1 MLVHDSQFKFFKSIK
16 ELKEI
21 NIVYTGLWK
30 DYASH
35 AIDPV
40 LKIIS
45 DQSHLQISING
56 ENSIFLD
63 NKNISINF
71 HKENKN
77 PPNFEYHFIYKN
89 CEEFKVKI
97 KSNFNSFRNG
107 LISLRDMLIQTYKK
121 KV

>member
-1 MLVHDSQFKFFKSIK
+1 MSSSMLFMTHNLNFLKYTK

-21 NIVYTGLWK
+21 NVIYTGLWK

-45 DQSHLQISING
+45 DQSHLQISNNG

-63 NKNISINF
+63 NKNLLINF
-71 HKENKN
+71 HKEKKI
-77 PPNFEYHFIYKN
+77 PNFEYHFIYKN
-89 CEEFKVKI
+89 HE
-97 KSNFNSFRNG
+97 NS
-107 LISLRDMLIQTYKK
+107 K
-121 KV
+121 